1 MADTSGHH
9 FSTPSDTAIITGR
22 ARCRTMHC
30 DGSDMPDRFS
40 ACWQKIRMLFGGW
53 LIDVTGVCRH
63 LDAQTGAVANNT

>member
-1 MADTSGHH
+1 
-9 FSTPSDTAIITGR
+9 
-22 ARCRTMHC
+22 MHC